1 MKTNPTI
8 KTASASL
15 IADYLRELYSITEH
29 HACNV
34 YSTLWCDLLDKI
46 MDIYPVIK
54 KRFDNFDWEPEV
66 EGYDS
71 YKDECED
78 FIAAFI
84 DFTASENED
93 LLPSFDEYV
102 KNHN

>member
-1 MKTNPTI
+1 MTI
-8 KTASASL
+8 KTVPVSL
-15 IADYLRELYSITEH
+15 IAEYLGHLHSITEKY
-29 HACNV
+29 AAND
-34 YSTLWCDLLDKI
+34 YSTLWRDLLDKI

-54 KRFDNFDWEPEV
+54 NRFDNFNWEAED

-78 FIAAFI
+78 FITSFI
-84 DFTASENED
+84 DFAATECEED